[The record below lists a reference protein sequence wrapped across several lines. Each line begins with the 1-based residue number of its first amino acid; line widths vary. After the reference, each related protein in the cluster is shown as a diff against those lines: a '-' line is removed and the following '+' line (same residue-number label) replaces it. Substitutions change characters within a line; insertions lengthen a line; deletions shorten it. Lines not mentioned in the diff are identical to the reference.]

1 MSLYK
6 SNWEGYGSAKFLGK
20 EHVFRVQAGR
30 GKRLSRRGLR
40 NVTAK
45 KFVNMRH

>member
-1 MSLYK
+1 MNLYK
-6 SNWEGYGSAKFLGK
+6 SNWEGYECSAKFLGK
-20 EHVFRVQAGR
+20 EHVFRVKAGR
-30 GKRLSRRGLR
+30 GRRLSLR